1 MKVFEQI
8 RGRERQKCLVMGV
21 EEEARLNMLVTADI
35 RPRPARHSRM
45 SFVLNPLSFRF
56 PMVGIKPAD

>member
-1 MKVFEQI
+1 
-8 RGRERQKCLVMGV
+8 MGV